1 MVGYLNCGFVDRDNP
16 VFLRL
21 RNSFLFDAEKYIKIE
36 ASKIVDVIMNGGEAG
51 NTARTEYARKEG
63 KSRELFVGQQ
73 QGPRV
78 P

>member
-1 MVGYLNCGFVDRDNP
+1 
-16 VFLRL
+16 
-21 RNSFLFDAEKYIKIE
+21 
-36 ASKIVDVIMNGGEAG
+36 MNGGEAG